1 MGLGQST
8 PSVTA
13 AVMIG
18 PNGCGK
24 GTQAQYLKEK
34 FDVCHIS
41 TGDALR
47 DQKKK
52 GTEIGKKAEAF
63 MVEGKLVP
71 DELMLDV
78 VQNELNRPECQR
90 GFLLDGF
97 PRTTGQVEKLDEM
110 LKKRH
115 TPLTHVFHFDCDH
128 ETVVDRTSGRL
139 FHPGSGRTYHLKYK
153 PPKVPF
159 KDDLTGEPLI
169 QRVDDQR
176 EKVQVRLNEYSQK
189 TEPIVAIYQ
198 KRGLVRSIDA
208 NLSIGEVTADIDAFM
223 KKLPPP
229 SRQPATVQR
238 QLTIIDDE
246 IARLQRQ
253 RVRLQAKLA
262 H

>member
-1 MGLGQST
+1 M
-8 PSVTA
+8 
-13 AVMIG
+13 
-18 PNGCGK
+18 
-24 GTQAQYLKEK
+24 
-34 FDVCHIS
+34 CHIS

-47 DQKKK
+47 EQRKK

-63 MVEGKLVP
+63 MSEGKLVP

-78 VQNELNRPECQR
+78 VQNELARPECQR

-97 PRTTGQVEKLDEM
+97 PRTAGQVEKLDDM

-115 TPLTHVFHFDCDH
+115 TPLTHVFHFDCDP

-159 KDDLTGEPLI
+159 KDDLTGETLI

-176 EKVQVRLNEYSQK
+176 EKVQVRLNEYFTK
-189 TEPIVAIYQ
+189 TEPIVAVYK
-198 KRGLVRSIDA
+198 KRGLVRTIDA
-208 NLSIGEVTADIDAFM
+208 NLAISDVAADIDAFM
-223 KKLPPP
+223 KNKPPP
-229 SRQPATVQR
+229 SAQPATVQR
-238 QLTIIDDE
+238 QMTLIDEE

-253 RVRLQAKLA
+253 RVRLQAKLTN
-262 H
+262 